1 MMSVHREI
9 KITFCFI
16 SFCTLL
22 MYGNLHAQTREDVLY
37 LANGCILKGKVIEN
51 ISGDKTTIKIVGN
64 NIIVVPDSLI
74 KMLLLNQAIPVK
86 EHANI
91 ASPVE
96 MTSNVNFYGGSQNSG
111 GFTFITSYRFPFR
124 LSAGAGMGI
133 EWFDHQQIPFIADIK
148 YCFLKGWW
156 SPYIYTQCGYAVPLS
171 QEGEDEWTEN
181 HGGALAGTGVGMRF
195 NFSRRNAVVFSFGYR
210 YQKTETLLNQFPW
223 SSTYPQYET
232 TRYDEYK
239 RITFSFGFL
248 FN

>member
-1 MMSVHREI
+1 MSIYRKI
-9 KITFCFI
+9 KLTFCFI

-22 MYGNLHAQTREDVLY
+22 MSGNLLAQSKEDVLY
-37 LANGCILKGKVIEN
+37 LSNGSILKGKVIEN
-51 ISGDKTTIKIVGN
+51 ISGDKTTIKIIGN

-74 KMLLLNQAIPVK
+74 KMLLLNHAIPVK
-86 EHANI
+86 ERTNT

-124 LSAGAGMGI
+124 LATGVGMGI

-156 SPYIYTQCGYAVPLS
+156 SPYIYAQGGYAVPLS
-171 QEGEDEWTEN
+171 QEGDDEWTEN
-181 HGGALAGTGVGMRF
+181 HGGALVGTGIGMRF
-195 NFSRRNAVVFSFGYR
+195 NFTRRNALVFSLGYR
-210 YQKTETLLNQFPW
+210 YQKTETLLNQYPW
-223 SSTYPQYET
+223 SSTYPQYEA

-239 RITFSFGFL
+239 RLTFSFGFL

>member
-1 MMSVHREI
+1 MSVN
-9 KITFCFI
+9 KGFTMAFCFI
-16 SFCTLL
+16 SFCVLIMGGSL
-22 MYGNLHAQTREDVLY
+22 YAQSKEDVLY
-37 LANGCILKGKVIEN
+37 LSNGSILKGKVIEN
-51 ISGDKTTIKIVGN
+51 ISGDKITIKIVGN

-74 KMLLLNQAIPVK
+74 KMLLLNQAIPAK
-86 EHANI
+86 ERVNM

-96 MTSNVNFYGGSQNSG
+96 MTSIANFYGGSQNSG
-111 GFTFITSYRFPFR
+111 GFTFITAYRFPFR
-124 LSAGAGMGI
+124 LSTGVGMGI
-133 EWFDHQQIPFIADIK
+133 EWFEHQQIPFIADIK

-156 SPYIYTQCGYAVPLS
+156 SPYIYAQCGYAVPLS

-181 HGGALAGTGVGMRF
+181 HGGTLAGTGIGMRF
-195 NFSRRNAVVFSFGYR
+195 NFARRNALVFSLGYR
-210 YQKTETLLNQFPW
+210 YQKTETLLNQYPW